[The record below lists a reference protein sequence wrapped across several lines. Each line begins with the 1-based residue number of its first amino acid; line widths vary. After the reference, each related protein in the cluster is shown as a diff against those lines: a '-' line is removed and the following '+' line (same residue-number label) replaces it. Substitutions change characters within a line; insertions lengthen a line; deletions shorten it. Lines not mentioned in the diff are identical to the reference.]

1 MSTNQELS
9 NQSSSNPELDARNAP
24 TRKTSMS
31 RRERFANGSKFALP
45 ALLLIIIGVFSAL
58 APDTFA
64 TLDNAKTV
72 VSTQSVLA
80 LVALAALLTLV
91 IGEFDLSL
99 GAQMGL
105 AALLLPG
112 LTAHS
117 TLSIPVAI
125 VLSVVATTLV
135 GLFNGVLVAVAKVN
149 SFIVTIGTAG
159 LLTAAVLAYSGG
171 TVIFEGVPP
180 ELLNVSSFAVFGIPA
195 PAIYVAVIAILVW
208 LLITRTPF
216 GRYMTAVGGS
226 QNAARLSGINTERV
240 SIITFTLAGTLC
252 GIAGVVEAGQLGS
265 GNPSV
270 GPAFLLPAF
279 AAVFLGATT
288 FRVGEFN
295 VWGTIVAVITV
306 ATGVAG
312 LNLLGLPS
320 WVEPLFNGLA
330 LLIAVTLTRYL
341 RGKPL

>member
-1 MSTNQELS
+1 MSEAQEATKAVTRAVEPTPATETGGTASVRVRLA
-9 NQSSSNPELDARNAP
+9 DA
-24 TRKTSMS
+24 
-31 RRERFANGSKFALP
+31 SKFALP
-45 ALLLIIIGVFSAL
+45 ALLVILVIVFSAL
-58 APDTFA
+58 APSTFA
-64 TLDNAKTV
+64 TLGNAQTIM
-72 VSTQSVLA
+72 STQSVLA

-91 IGEFDLSL
+91 VGEFDLSL
-99 GAQMGL
+99 GAQTGL

-112 LTAHS
+112 LTAHG

-125 VLSVVATTLV
+125 VLSILATTLV
-135 GLFNGVLVAVAKVN
+135 GLFNGLMVAKAKVN

-159 LLTAAVLAYSGG
+159 LISALVLAYSGG
-171 TVIFEGVPP
+171 TVIFDGVPQA
-180 ELLNVSSFAVFGIPA
+180 LLDISSYGVAGIPS
-195 PAIYVAVIAILVW
+195 PVIYVALISLLVW
-208 LLITRTPF
+208 LFLTRTPF

-226 QNAARLSGINTERV
+226 QNAARLSGIDTERV
-240 SIITFTLAGTLC
+240 TVVTFVLAGLLC
-252 GIAGVVEAGQLGS
+252 GIAGVVQAGQLGS

-312 LNLLGLPS
+312 LNLMGLPS
-320 WVEPLFNGLA
+320 WVEPAFNGCA
-330 LLIAVTLTRYL
+330 LLIAVTLTRFL